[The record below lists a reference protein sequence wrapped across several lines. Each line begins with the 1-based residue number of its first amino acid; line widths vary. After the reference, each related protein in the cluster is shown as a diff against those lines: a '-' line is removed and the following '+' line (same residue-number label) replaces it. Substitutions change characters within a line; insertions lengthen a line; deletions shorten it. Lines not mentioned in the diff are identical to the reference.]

1 MWRKKEKN
9 PNEPR
14 VDRMVL
20 AVRQRRVLSAVE
32 QVATL
37 PEFFGLRIKPRTL
50 LDSDRLD
57 ARRQSL
63 GAAEAVRRQWSGP
76 AALATALQTMAGLIP
91 DEGVNLH
98 LDEADEARWMHAKS
112 MPAMVKAVATALPTL
127 QRGFAIFGDDE
138 PLRVGFDEFCL
149 DAGRRRAPEAQPVP
163 VVVVRVAD
171 EDLLVPDEER
181 RLAMARPLRRLR
193 QREADRPQPLERVFG
208 RHAVVP
214 SRSSSGTRMFQ
225 ASVTS
230 SLRRRLVTFSSRSMT
245 SGHPS

>member
-1 MWRKKEKN
+1 MWRKKDKN

-50 LDSDRLD
+50 MDSDRLD

-63 GAAEAVRRQWSGP
+63 GAAEGVRRQWSGP

-127 QRGFAIFGDDE
+127 QLGFAIFGDDE
-138 PLRVGFDEFCL
+138 LPELVEGEAPRFRA
-149 DAGRRRAPEAQPVP
+149 DAPTLIVDLGLNADGRRSCTTVLAGSWPPEVYEA
-163 VVVVRVAD
+163 
-171 EDLLVPDEER
+171 
-181 RLAMARPLRRLR
+181 LA
-193 QREADRPQPLERVFG
+193 G
-208 RHAVVP
+208 
-214 SRSSSGTRMFQ
+214 
-225 ASVTS
+225 
-230 SLRRRLVTFSSRSMT
+230 
-245 SGHPS
+245 